1 MITTLQKYINEM
13 KKTSIWDILNQKNI
27 NIDDLIKYLI
37 DGNPNTKNNNKQ
49 TPLIYC
55 LKYNKS
61 IAAEFLIPHSNLN
74 IKDNNSQTALFITL
88 QKKRFSLFK
97 KILETGRVDLEKI
110 VNGDEK
116 YLDYAIKHSNRT
128 YVSLLLM
135 YGAKPTFDNLYD
147 LIKNGYINSADL
159 AIMNIT
165 KIELNKKDEDGNTLL
180 HICDNVFLM
189 SKLIKKGIKTN
200 IENNKGFD
208 FYHFLSEENGYAL
221 LNRLSDKTDKYSKKV
236 FNKLNKK
243 YIKKKY
249 KI

>member
-1 MITTLQKYINEM
+1 M
-13 KKTSIWDILNQKNI
+13 NI
-27 NIDDLIKYLI
+27 N
-37 DGNPNTKNNNKQ
+37 
-49 TPLIYC
+49 
-55 LKYNKS
+55 
-61 IAAEFLIPHSNLN
+61 
-74 IKDNNSQTALFITL
+74 
-88 QKKRFSLFK
+88 
-97 KILETGRVDLEKI
+97 
-110 VNGDEK
+110 
-116 YLDYAIKHSNRT
+116 
-128 YVSLLLM
+128 
-135 YGAKPTFDNLYD
+135 
-147 LIKNGYINSADL
+147 
-159 AIMNIT
+159 
-165 KIELNKKDEDGNTLL
+165 KIELNKKDEYGNTLL